1 MLYDFYLFYKN
12 YKIILN
18 MILLN
23 YYLHNFNLLDEI
35 NYNYYLF
42 NYINEK

>member
-1 MLYDFYLFYKN
+1 MYDFYLFYKN

-23 YYLHNFNLLDEI
+23 YYLHNYNILDEVD
-35 NYNYYLF
+35 
-42 NYINEK
+42 